1 MVHRGSGTAL
11 RMSLILHAV
20 PCLRRILAGCS
31 AHGMTRSSRMHSP
44 GQKEDAMDHPE
55 SIATDYPTSE
65 RTRIRREHHRGSH
78 ARADV
83 HAVLDAAPLCH
94 VGYVIDGAPYVTPT
108 LHWRDGERV
117 YWHGSAASRFL
128 ARVEGKPACL
138 TCTMLDGYVLARS
151 AFSHSVN
158 YRSAMVFG
166 TAHAVEDAEEKAAAL
181 RHFTES
187 YFPGRWE
194 SLRPMRTQE
203 LKATSVLWM
212 EIEEATAKVR
222 SGPPGDGDEADVPV
236 WAGVIPVRAG
246 LAAAQAAP
254 ELPEGIGL
262 PETLAAMIRSGRLR

>member
-1 MVHRGSGTAL
+1 
-11 RMSLILHAV
+11 
-20 PCLRRILAGCS
+20 
-31 AHGMTRSSRMHSP
+31 
-44 GQKEDAMDHPE
+44 MDHPDP
-55 SIATDYPTSE
+55 ITTDYPTSE

-94 VGYVIDGAPYVTPT
+94 VGYVIDGTPYVTPT

-128 ARVEGKPACL
+128 RRIEGMPACL
-138 TCTMLDGYVLARS
+138 TCSLLDGYVLARS

-166 TAHAVEDAEEKAAAL
+166 KACSVEDADEKAAAL

-194 SLRPMRTQE
+194 SLRAMTAQE

-222 SGPPGDGDEADVPV
+222 TGPPGDGGEAQVPV
-236 WAGVIPVRAG
+236 WAGVIPIRTG
-246 LAAAQAAP
+246 FAAPQAAP
-254 ELPEGIGL
+254 ELPDGIAL
-262 PETLAAMIRSGRLR
+262 PETLAALIGSGRLR